1 MIKGIDIKQALAFIP
16 DCWHEGMNCYLIGT
30 EEHTFY
36 FWPDHVGYA
45 DGTVTVK
52 IGIDHDPVLKVQYLP
67 SDEWFILG
75 EGYQG
80 YRYTIFD
87 WLIDREIT
95 GIVQNVFW
103 TAFFESPSAKRLKWS
118 RDSLCDPFYEKKRVS
133 AVFTAKLKRKALE
146 PQLRE
151 VIDKVRKTVKLYLFM
166 NKYGTWELRTFYNSD
181 EKIEV
186 SATAFIIYGN
196 DTRLRAVI
204 PYLEKLGLE
213 NVE

>member
-1 MIKGIDIKQALAFIP
+1 MIKDIDIKQGLAFIP

-30 EEHTFY
+30 EQHTFY
-36 FWPDHVGYA
+36 FWPDNIGYA
-45 DGTVTVK
+45 DGTVSVN
-52 IGIDHDPVLKVQYLP
+52 IGIDHEPQIKLQYIP

-75 EGYQG
+75 EGY
-80 YRYTIFD
+80 RHTIFD
-87 WLIDREIT
+87 WLIDHEIT

-103 TAFFESPSAKRLKWS
+103 TAFFDSPSAKRLKWS

-166 NKYGTWELRTFYNSD
+166 NRYGTWELRTFYNSD

-186 SATAFIIYGN
+186 SATAFIIYGT
-196 DTRLRAVI
+196 DKRLRAVI
-204 PYLEKLGLE
+204 PHLEELGLKQ
-213 NVE
+213 VE